1 MAHELSRSLR
11 PRHVTMI
18 ASAMFVYVLAN
29 NRAWSATVP
38 PWVVAI
44 ERSALAIVAVGLVR
58 PQ

>member
-1 MAHELSRSLR
+1 M
-11 PRHVTMI
+11 T

-29 NRAWSATVP
+29 DRAWSATLP
-38 PWVVAI
+38 PCVFAA